1 MAVGVS
7 LSGEKIQLALAQADQ
22 KAKNFGSELDMGPVG
37 QRWRPFIQALRMPS
51 VPKTYTA
58 VFAVTLAARS
68 LHDSSVLNV
77 REIKSQ
83 TSEKGYAASSIG
95 SQLAR
100 FAKAHNIDLRAT
112 SQQPLNNQ
120 PFTYKERILSSP
132 EEMNVIDRARDAWK
146 TFIKAVD
153 AVDAATPSEAADA
166 LALMFHLSRRQK
178 WASSAVGAVLA
189 AEDLTALDGLLDAA
203 SAFVGEHPDNGRTG
217 QAFVAAVLDL
227 VYGAE
232 HVLLGKVN
240 DPDASTVGD
249 VHATSDGEVWLWV
262 EVKQKVVTN
271 GEVTGFVSKVA
282 QQGGSRAIFC
292 AFLNSS
298 YPDYVQQQ
306 KALDAARKKGVMLE
320 FFDTPYSFLNH
331 YFRVAP
337 GSSSEAASRFIGAL
351 VNRVAEAACPQSTI
365 DALQALL
372 DQHGVELER
381 HEATE

>member
-1 MAVGVS
+1 MGVS

-37 QRWRPFIQALRMPS
+37 QRWRPLIQALRMPS

-58 VFAVTLAARS
+58 VFAVTLVARS

-83 TSEKGYAASSIG
+83 TGEKGYAASSIG

-132 EEMNVIDRARDAWK
+132 EEMNVIDRARDAWES
-146 TFIKAVD
+146 FIKAVD

-178 WASSAVGAVLA
+178 WASSPVGAVLA
-189 AEDLTALDGLLDAA
+189 AEDLAAIDDLLEAVAA
-203 SAFVGEHPDNGRTG
+203 FISKHPDNGRTG

-227 VYGAE
+227 VYGADE
-232 HVLLGKVN
+232 IRLGKVN

-249 VHATSDGEVWLWV
+249 VHATRDDEIWLWA

-271 GEVTGFVSKVA
+271 GEVTGFVNKVS

-292 AFLNSS
+292 AFLNST

-320 FFDTPYSFLNH
+320 FFDTPHSFLTQ
-331 YFRVAP
+331 YFRVAS
-337 GSSSEAASRFIGAL
+337 GSSSDAVSRLIGAL
-351 VNRVAEAACPQSTI
+351 VNRVVESGCPQSTI
-365 DALQALL
+365 DALSALF
-372 DQHGVELER
+372 DSHGVALDR
-381 HEATE
+381 GLPRD